1 MHLGEVLLE
10 AGGVAPFVEKRAVVT
25 EVVMGEQL
33 RENYKKKFL
42 LQGVPECAYSPL
54 TVVIVVLDD
63 VFVIV
68 Q

>member
-33 RENYKKKFL
+33 RENYKMIIT
-42 LQGVPECAYSPL
+42 GSPRMC
-54 TVVIVVLDD
+54 I
-63 VFVIV
+63 
-68 Q
+68 